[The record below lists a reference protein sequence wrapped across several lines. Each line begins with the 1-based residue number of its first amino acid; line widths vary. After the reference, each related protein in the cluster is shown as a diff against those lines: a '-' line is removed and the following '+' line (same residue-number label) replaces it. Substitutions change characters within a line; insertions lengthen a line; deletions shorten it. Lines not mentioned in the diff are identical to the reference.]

1 MCNDQSKY
9 ADDTPT
15 GYTALSFKAPTN
27 LGGYITGEGL
37 DTGANAH
44 VFLPIAASGGSET
57 THFCDYAY
65 TSTGWRVFRHGGD
78 WNDGS
83 GCGLFYAYLGDAS
96 SDSYS
101 SVGSRLLYIPS

>member
-9 ADDTPT
+9 ADDTST

-27 LGGYITGEGL
+27 LSGYITGEGL

-44 VFLPIAASGGSET
+44 VFLPTAASGGSDT

-65 TSTGWRVFRHGGD
+65 TSTGWRVFRHGGR
-78 WNDGS
+78 WSSGS
-83 GCGLFYAYLGDAS
+83 GCGLFSAGLSDPSSGSAS
-96 SDSYS
+96 YI
-101 SVGSRLLYIPS
+101 GSRLLYIPS